1 MVIRLPGY
9 PVSRSS
15 GSAQSAVRSAQCAVG
30 SGFMASPLDKI
41 HFDIEWPDDRPFD
54 LIGFGLNAVDW
65 VCTVPEYPAHNSKI
79 QMDSVMRQMG
89 GGQIATAAAQCARYG
104 LKVRY
109 IGRVGDD
116 DIGRFSLADL
126 RKEPMD
132 LMVEVV
138 PDAFSQFS
146 IIIVDR
152 PTGERTIIW
161 DRDPKLHYQENEVDR
176 AAITAGKLL
185 HIDGHDQPAS
195 ILAARW
201 AKEAGMKVSIDIDKV
216 QPGVEELLSLID
228 FALPSAHFVCQFA
241 GTSDWRQGL
250 RELARVVPGFIA
262 CTLGSGGA
270 GVLWENEIIDV
281 PGISVRAVDTTGA
294 GDVFHGAFA
303 YSLFRNWS
311 IERSIRFA
319 NVAGALAC
327 TRLGARAGIPS
338 LQEVLDR
345 MALEQAQAES

>member
-1 MVIRLPGY
+1 MSTPLNEVHFEIRWPED
-9 PVSRSS
+9 RS
-15 GSAQSAVRSAQCAVG
+15 
-30 SGFMASPLDKI
+30 I
-41 HFDIEWPDDRPFD
+41 D

-65 VCTVPEYPAHNSKI
+65 VCTVPQYPCHNSKI

-89 GGQIATAAAQCARYG
+89 GGQVATAAAQCARWG
-104 LKVRY
+104 LQVRY

-126 RKEPMD
+126 QKEPMN

-138 PDAFSQFS
+138 PNAFSQFS

-161 DRDPKLHYQENEVDR
+161 DRDPKLNYGEGELNRD
-176 AAITAGKLL
+176 AITAGKLL

-201 AKEAGMKVSIDIDKV
+201 AREAGMKVSIDIDKV
-216 QPGVEELLSLID
+216 QPGVEELLSMID
-228 FALPSAHFVCQFA
+228 FALPSAHFVNQFA
-241 GTSDWRQGL
+241 GTPDWRQGL
-250 RELARVVPGFIA
+250 RELAKVVPGFIA
-262 CTLGSGGA
+262 CTLGSGGV
-270 GVLWENEIIDV
+270 GVLWENEIIEV

-311 IERSIRFA
+311 IEQSLRFA

-327 TRLGARAGIPS
+327 TRLGARAGIPT

-345 MALEQAQAES
+345 LAREQVQV

>member
-1 MVIRLPGY
+1 
-9 PVSRSS
+9 
-15 GSAQSAVRSAQCAVG
+15 
-30 SGFMASPLDKI
+30 MATPLDKV
-41 HFDIEWPDDRPFD
+41 HFDIQWPTDRSFEM
-54 LIGFGLNAVDW
+54 IGFGLNAVDW
-65 VCTVPEYPAHNSKI
+65 VCTVPQYPCHNSKI

-89 GGQIATAAAQCARYG
+89 GGQVATAAAQCARYG
-104 LKVRY
+104 LRVRY

-116 DIGRFSLADL
+116 DIGRFSLSDL
-126 RKEPMD
+126 QKEPMD

-161 DRDPKLHYQENEVDR
+161 DRDPKLHYKEGELNRE
-176 AAITAGKLL
+176 AITAGKLL

-195 ILAARW
+195 IQAARW
-201 AKEAGMKVSIDIDKV
+201 AREAGMKVSIDIDKV
-216 QPGVEELLSLID
+216 QPGVEELLSMID
-228 FALPSAHFVCQFA
+228 FAIPSANFVCQFA

-250 RELARVVPGFIA
+250 RELARVVPGFLA
-262 CTLGSGGA
+262 CTLGSGGV
-270 GVLWENEIIDV
+270 GVLWDDEIVDV

-303 YSLFRNWS
+303 YSLFQNWS
-311 IERSIRFA
+311 IERCLRFA

-338 LQEVLDR
+338 LEEVIDR
-345 MALEQAQAES
+345 MAREHSQASS